1 MTMRTDGP
9 STEEKLNALHARLI
23 DAVADLVH
31 SENWARMLAVAGR
44 FPSYSGGGEGI
55 FERRELSPTCANP
68 AIEMLWAQSG
78 ACVAVGTLAGVSDL
92 DTAM

>member
-1 MTMRTDGP
+1 MRTTGGR
-9 STEEKLNALHARLI
+9 STEEKLTALHVQLV
-23 DAVADLVH
+23 DAVAELMH
-31 SENWARMLAVAGR
+31 SEKWAQMLTVAAR
-44 FPSYSGGGEGI
+44 FTTYSGGGEGI